1 MLNSSIF
8 RKSICDFYNRNEK
21 AIEVVEVESS
31 FSTSLLSFLEIPLNV
46 LSVDRT
52 ELSESVRNNKYYEKY
67 MKRYETPNTTVTK

>member
-31 FSTSLLSFLEIPLNV
+31 FSTSLSFLEIPLKV

-67 MKRYETPNTTVTK
+67 MKRYETPNRTVTK